1 MLALLAMTA
10 LAAAPATVPASPCR
24 AESLALRTDGE
35 NGNFNGMSHGG
46 TRLIVR
52 NTGSSDCLLPGLP
65 TVIFLDA
72 DGKTLATERKAPAGM
87 HPGPVV
93 LPVRLAPGA
102 EASTPLR
109 WVSGEV
115 YDDSRCVSIA
125 RVRVRYGAKALVEG
139 LASGRICAP
148 GDAPAAVEQPPLS
161 LTK

>member
-1 MLALLAMTA
+1 MLVLLAMAA
-10 LAAAPATVPASPCR
+10 LAAAPATAPAAPCR

-35 NGNFNGMSHGG
+35 GGNFNGMSHGG
-46 TRLIVR
+46 TRLILR

-72 DGKTLATERKAPAGM
+72 DGKALATERKAPAGM

-93 LPVRLAPGA
+93 VPVRLAPGA

-115 YDDSRCVSIA
+115 YDSSRCVSPA
-125 RVRVRYGAKALVEG
+125 RVRVRFGAKAVVEG
-139 LASGRICAP
+139 AVSGRICAP
-148 GDAPAAVEQPPLS
+148 GDASAAVEQPPMS